1 MFLVDEETVVYIRS
15 TKKYVMFQKIDKTD
29 ASTSSINL
37 LGAGTSIVGDINSN
51 GDMRIDGALKGNLS
65 ISGKLVVG
73 SSGVIEG
80 NVSCKNAEIQ
90 GEITGKLTVT
100 ELLSLK
106 STSKIIGDIITSK
119 ITIEPNA
126 LFTGTCNME
135 STKPL
140 N

>member
-1 MFLVDEETVVYIRS
+1 
-15 TKKYVMFQKIDKTD
+15 MFQKVDKTE

-51 GDMRIDGALKGNLS
+51 GDMRIDGTLKGNVS

-73 SSGVIEG
+73 SSGIIEG
-80 NVSCKNAEIQ
+80 TVSCKNAEIQ
-90 GEITGKLTVT
+90 GEIKGKLSVT
-100 ELLSLK
+100 ESLSLK
-106 STSKIIGDIITSK
+106 STAKILGDIITNK

-135 STKPL
+135 KTNQSIEQA
-140 N
+140 NA